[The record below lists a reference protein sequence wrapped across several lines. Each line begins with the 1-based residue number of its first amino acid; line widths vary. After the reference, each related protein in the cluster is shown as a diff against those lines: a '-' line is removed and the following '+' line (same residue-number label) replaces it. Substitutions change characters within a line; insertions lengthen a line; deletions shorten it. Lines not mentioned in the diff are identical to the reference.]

1 MSELQRLTICVVIAA
16 RNEKP
21 YLQFILPLLAQ
32 QAIDVAIIDH
42 ESTDGSHD
50 LYKQLQYKPVIAVEH
65 LPHTGEFS
73 LSDQL
78 LAKQQLAESLPHT
91 WLVHHDADE
100 LMHHCNGIA
109 NLRQCIEEA
118 EAEGA
123 NALNFEEF
131 VFLPDPG
138 HQPAHINYLG
148 DHKRYYYFVPAENRL
163 NRAFRRELIGCNR
176 AGAGH
181 VLQCDYLKM
190 STTTHVLRHYIALSE
205 AHIKQKYASR
215 KFSASELARGWHHN
229 RVAIPP
235 DSLSIP
241 RFSPYLC
248 TLSHAHPGLLER
260 SRPASK
266 HYWQWNLEERNE

>member
-1 MSELQRLTICVVIAA
+1 VV
-16 RNEKP
+16 
-21 YLQFILPLLAQ
+21 
-32 QAIDVAIIDH
+32 
-42 ESTDGSHD
+42 
-50 LYKQLQYKPVIAVEH
+50 AVEH

-78 LAKQQLAESLPHT
+78 LAKQQLAECLPHT

-100 LMHHCNGIA
+100 LMHHCNGIS

-138 HQPAHINYLG
+138 LQPTHVNYFG
-148 DHKRYYYFVPAENRL
+148 DHKHYYYFVPAENRL
-163 NRAFRRELIGCNR
+163 NRAFRRELIGCNL

-181 VLQCDYLKM
+181 VLQCDHLKL
-190 STTTHVLRHYIALSE
+190 SATTHVLRHYIALSE

-215 KFSASELARGWHHN
+215 KFSASELARGWHSN

-248 TLSHAHPGLLER
+248 TLSPAHPGLLER

-266 HYWQWNLEERNE
+266 HYWQWNSEERME

>member
-1 MSELQRLTICVVIAA
+1 VV
-16 RNEKP
+16 
-21 YLQFILPLLAQ
+21 
-32 QAIDVAIIDH
+32 
-42 ESTDGSHD
+42 
-50 LYKQLQYKPVIAVEH
+50 AVEH

-78 LAKQQLAESLPHT
+78 MAKQQLAEGLPHA

-100 LMHHCNGIA
+100 LMHHCNGIS

-138 HQPAHINYLG
+138 FQPTHVNYLG
-148 DHKRYYYFVPAENRL
+148 DHKHYYYFVPAENRL
-163 NRAFRRELIGCNR
+163 NRAFRRELIGCNL

-181 VLQCDYLKM
+181 VLQCDHLKL
-190 STTTHVLRHYIALSE
+190 SATTHVLRHYIALSE

-215 KFSASELARGWHHN
+215 KFSASELARGWHSN

-248 TLSHAHPGLLER
+248 TLSPAHPGLLER

-266 HYWQWNLEERNE
+266 HYWQWNSEERME

>member
-1 MSELQRLTICVVIAA
+1 MTELQRLTICAVIAA

-21 YLQFILPLLAQ
+21 YLQSILPLLAEQ
-32 QAIDVAIIDH
+32 SIDVAIIDH

-50 LYKQLQYKPVIAVEH
+50 LYEQLWYNPVVAVEH

-78 LAKQQLAESLPHT
+78 LAKQQLAEGLPHA

-100 LMHHCNGIA
+100 LMHHCNGIS

-138 HQPAHINYLG
+138 PQSTHVNYLG
-148 DHKRYYYFVPAENRL
+148 DHKHYYYFVPAENRL
-163 NRAFRRELIGCNR
+163 NRAFRRELIGCNL

-181 VLQCDYLKM
+181 VLQCDHLKL
-190 STTTHVLRHYIALSE
+190 SATTHVLRHYIALSE
-205 AHIKQKYASR
+205 VHIKQKYASR
-215 KFSASELARGWHHN
+215 KFSASELARGWHSN

-241 RFSPYLC
+241 RLSPYLC
-248 TLSHAHPGLLER
+248 TLSPAHPGLLER

-266 HYWQWNLEERNE
+266 HYWQWNSEERME

>member
-1 MSELQRLTICVVIAA
+1 MTELQRLTICVVIAA

-21 YLQFILPLLAQ
+21 YLQSILPLLAEQ
-32 QAIDVAIIDH
+32 SIDVAIIDH

-50 LYKQLQYKPVIAVEH
+50 LYEQLWYNPVVAVEH

-78 LAKQQLAESLPHT
+78 MAKQQLAEGLPHA

-100 LMHHCNGIA
+100 LMHHCNGIF

-138 HQPAHINYLG
+138 LQPTHVNYLG
-148 DHKRYYYFVPAENRL
+148 DHKHYYYFVPAENRL
-163 NRAFRRELIGCNR
+163 NRAFRRELIGCNL

-181 VLQCDYLKM
+181 VLQCDHLKL
-190 STTTHVLRHYIALSE
+190 SATTHVLRHYIALSE

-215 KFSASELARGWHHN
+215 KFSASELARGWHSN

-235 DSLSIP
+235 DSLRIP

-248 TLSHAHPGLLER
+248 TVSPAHPGLLER

-266 HYWQWNLEERNE
+266 HYWQWNSEERME

>member
-1 MSELQRLTICVVIAA
+1 MTEQQRLTICVVIAA

-21 YLQFILPLLAQ
+21 YLQLILPLLAE

-65 LPHTGEFS
+65 LPYTGEFS

-100 LMHHCNGIA
+100 LMHHCNGTA
-109 NLRQCIEEA
+109 NLRKCIEEA

-123 NALNFEEF
+123 NAINFEEF

-138 HQPAHINYLG
+138 PMPAHINYLC
-148 DHKRYYYFVPAENRL
+148 DHKRYYFFVPAENRL
-163 NRAFRRELIGCNR
+163 NRAFRRELIGCNL

-181 VLQCDYLKM
+181 VLQCDFLKL

-215 KFSASELARGWHHN
+215 KFSASDLERGWHSN
-229 RVAIPP
+229 RVAIPL

-248 TLSHAHPGLLER
+248 TLSPAHPGLLER
-260 SRPASK
+260 FRPASK
-266 HYWQWNLEERNE
+266 HYWQWNSEERME

>member
-1 MSELQRLTICVVIAA
+1 MTELQRLTICVVIAA

-21 YLQFILPLLAQ
+21 CLQFILPLLAEQ
-32 QAIDVAIIDH
+32 SIHVAIIDH

-50 LYKQLQYKPVIAVEH
+50 LCKQLRYNPVVAVDH
-65 LPHTGEFS
+65 LPYTGEFS

-78 LAKQQLAESLPHT
+78 LAKQQLAEGLPHT

-123 NALNFEEF
+123 NAVNFEEF

-138 HQPAHINYLG
+138 SQSTHVNYL
-148 DHKRYYYFVPAENRL
+148 DNHKHYYYFVPAENRL
-163 NRAFRRELIGCNR
+163 NRAFRRELIGSNLI
-176 AGAGH
+176 GAGH
-181 VLQCDYLKM
+181 VLQCDDLKL
-190 STTTHVLRHYIALSE
+190 SATTHVLRHYIALSE

-215 KFSASELARGWHHN
+215 KFSASELARGWHSD

-248 TLSHAHPGLLER
+248 TLSPAHPGLLER

-266 HYWQWNLEERNE
+266 HYWQWNSEERME

>member
-1 MSELQRLTICVVIAA
+1 MTELQRLTICAVIAA

-21 YLQFILPLLAQ
+21 YLQFMLPLFAEQ
-32 QAIDVAIIDH
+32 SIDVAIIDH

-50 LYKQLQYKPVIAVEH
+50 LYKQLQYNPVVAVEH

-78 LAKQQLAESLPHT
+78 LAKQRLAEGLPHT

-123 NALNFEEF
+123 NALNFEEL

-138 HQPAHINYLG
+138 SQATHVNYLG
-148 DHKRYYYFVPAENRL
+148 DHKHYYYFVPAENRL
-163 NRAFRRELIGCNR
+163 NRAFRRELIGCNL

-181 VLQCDYLKM
+181 VLQCDDLRL
-190 STTTHVLRHYIALSE
+190 SATTHVLRHYIALSE

-215 KFSASELARGWHHN
+215 TFSASELARGWHSN

-248 TLSHAHPGLLER
+248 TLSPAHPGLLER

-266 HYWQWNLEERNE
+266 HYWQWNPEERME

>member
-1 MSELQRLTICVVIAA
+1 MTELQRLTICVVIAA

-21 YLQFILPLLAQ
+21 YLQSILPLLAEQ
-32 QAIDVAIIDH
+32 SIDVAIIDH

-50 LYKQLQYKPVIAVEH
+50 LYEQLWYNPVVAVEH

-78 LAKQQLAESLPHT
+78 LAKQQLAEGLPHA

-100 LMHHCNGIA
+100 LMHHCNGIS

-131 VFLPDPG
+131 VFLPEPG
-138 HQPAHINYLG
+138 LQPTHVNYLS
-148 DHKRYYYFVPAENRL
+148 DHKHYYYFVPAENRL
-163 NRAFRRELIGCNR
+163 NRAFRRELIGCNL

-181 VLQCDYLKM
+181 VLQCDHLKL
-190 STTTHVLRHYIALSE
+190 SATTHVLRHYIALSE

-215 KFSASELARGWHHN
+215 KFSASELARGWHSN

-235 DSLSIP
+235 DSLRIP

-248 TLSHAHPGLLER
+248 TVSPAHPGLLER

-266 HYWQWNLEERNE
+266 HYWQWNSEERME